1 MSINRLNQFLIYM
14 IGIVI
19 LAAGITI
26 NTKTALGV
34 SPVISLAFNAA
45 TIACVSI
52 GMGTFLY
59 YLFLILVQFLLLRK
73 NFQTVQLLQVFASF
87 LTSFFIQFYDTILPQ
102 PDGLVWRVLGVFLG
116 VLLTGIGASIT
127 VAMQLIP
134 NPADAL
140 ANTIGFVLNKSFGF
154 GKNLLDL
161 VCIALAVLVG
171 FIFGRGLLG
180 VGIGTL
186 IAMILTGRVVAWCH
200 PFSEKLYDK
209 YVVKS

>member
-1 MSINRLNQFLIYM
+1 MRRLLLVFR
-14 IGIVI
+14 
-19 LAAGITI
+19 LAW
-26 NTKTALGV
+26 
-34 SPVISLAFNAA
+34 
-45 TIACVSI
+45 
-52 GMGTFLY
+52 GTFLY
-59 YLFLILVQFLLLRK
+59 YLFLILVQFLLLKK
-73 NFQTVQLLQVFASF
+73 NFQTVQLLQVFTSF

-127 VAMQLIP
+127 VVMQLIP

-140 ANTIGFVLNKSFGF
+140 ANTIGFVLKKSFGF

-161 VCIALAVLVG
+161 VCISLAVLVG
-171 FIFGRGLLG
+171 LTFGRGLLG

-200 PFSEKLYDK
+200 PFSENCTINMWLNHKTVLLFQRIVMVLWLSFLYTRINK
-209 YVVKS
+209 RNEVIRCRK